1 MIGQGSASA
10 VAAKAAWK
18 WLLKEGGSQ
27 VAQELMIAG
36 AAMLLRL
43 VF

>member
-1 MIGQGSASA
+1 MIWQGSASA

-18 WLLKEGGSQ
+18 WLLKEGAFQ
-27 VAQELMIAG
+27 AAQELMIAG
-36 AAMLLRL
+36 ALILLRL